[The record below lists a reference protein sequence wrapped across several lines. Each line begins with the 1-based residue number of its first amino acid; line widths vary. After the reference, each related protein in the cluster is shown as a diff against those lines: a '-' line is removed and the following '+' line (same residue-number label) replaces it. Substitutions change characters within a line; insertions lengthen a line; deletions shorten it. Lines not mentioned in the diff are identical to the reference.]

1 MNRRCLNSDA
11 VVKFMDFMTVFQ
23 YRNGIFEAVV
33 VNTVEFVIEV
43 DDEVITFDTEVVSI
57 VEFEI

>member
-11 VVKFMDFMTVFQ
+11 VVKFMDFMIVFQ

>member
-1 MNRRCLNSDA
+1 
-11 VVKFMDFMTVFQ
+11 MDFMIVFQ

-43 DDEVITFDTEVVSI
+43 DDEVITFDTEVFSI

>member
-11 VVKFMDFMTVFQ
+11 VVKFMNFMIVFQ
-23 YRNGIFEAVV
+23 YINGIFAAVV